1 MLLIQFL
8 LLLCDFNHSHAD
20 CRFPSKNIFNT
31 CCCFAISNFFL
42 SGFRWLKLMSISLI
56 RNAISNLIHFHGFY
70 MDVLLQLCIKIA
82 PLCQQNR
89 AAYSYVKLRRF
100 IIFTKGFYH
109 ILLLSMLIKEL
120 IVAFPRQLSLLN
132 FNKLQMVLSRRVNQP
147 SFPSLL
153 FLMLF
158 YWFMMQHRSLLN
170 SF

>member
-1 MLLIQFL
+1 MLLFCNFQ
-8 LLLCDFNHSHAD
+8 
-20 CRFPSKNIFNT
+20 
-31 CCCFAISNFFL
+31 FFL
-42 SGFRWLKLMSISLI
+42 NGFRLLKLMSISLI

-70 MDVLLQLCIKIA
+70 MDALLQLCIKIA

-120 IVAFPRQLSLLN
+120 IVAFQRQLSLLN
-132 FNKLQMVLSRRVNQP
+132 FDLLQMVLSGRVNQP
-147 SFPSLL
+147 SFLSVL

-158 YWFMMQHRSLLN
+158 YWFVMQHRSLLN
-170 SF
+170 SFWKFYF